1 MTEGVKIACHPT
13 FSQDGEG
20 SAMSEAVSVALHP
33 TADGHLIGVLTL
45 DSPASLNALSLP
57 MIAILQ
63 RSLTLWEQDPAVVC
77 VLLQGA
83 GEKAF
88 CAGGDIRS
96 FYYRQQ
102 EESEQALFGYARD
115 FFEQEYRLDH
125 HIHRYAKPLVCV
137 ADGICM
143 GGGIGLFAGASFRVV
158 TEKSLFAMPEVTIGL
173 YPDVGA
179 SWFLS
184 RMPGRLGLWL
194 GLTGARFNGADAI
207 GLGLADHLMASRE
220 RTELLPR
227 LAEINW
233 SQEPNQQIDQLLRH
247 LQVEVD
253 AAAPAPVLLPHQAR
267 IDALLAGR
275 TLEGVLANLQEAS
288 LASAQEVSLARARES
303 CQSGSPISRAILWR
317 QYWQARR
324 QSLAEVF
331 ADELTL
337 SVNCVLKGDFVEGV
351 RALLIDK
358 DKSPCWQVPQPGTSW
373 LDDYYVWPEGVNPL
387 SGSEAGGNLR

>member
-1 MTEGVKIACHPT
+1 MSDAVRMALYPTE
-13 FSQDGEG
+13 DGRR
-20 SAMSEAVSVALHP
+20 
-33 TADGHLIGVLTL
+33 IGVLTL
-45 DSPASLNALSLP
+45 DSPASLNALSLE
-57 MIAILQ
+57 MIQRLQ
-63 RSLTLWEQDPAVVC
+63 EALTAWEQDPAVVC

-96 FYYRQQ
+96 FYHRRQ
-102 EESEQALFGYARD
+102 EADEQALFHYARD

-125 HIHRYAKPLVCV
+125 HIHRYTKPLICV

-143 GGGIGLFAGASFRVV
+143 GGGIGLFAGAGFRIV

-207 GLGLADHLMASRE
+207 GLGLADHAMASAE
-220 RTELLPR
+220 HAELLPR
-227 LAEINW
+227 LAALDW
-233 SQEPNQQIDQLLRH
+233 SGNEPREQLDRLFRG
-247 LQVEVD
+247 LQVVV
-253 AAAPAPVLLPHQAR
+253 AADVPAPLLLPHQAR
-267 IDALLAGR
+267 IDALFAGLS
-275 TLEGVLANLQEAS
+275 LEGVLARLSEAS
-288 LASAQEVSLARARES
+288 FDDRSLALARET
-303 CQSGSPISRAILWR
+303 CLSGSPISRAILWR

-331 ADELTL
+331 ADELAL
-337 SVNCVLKGDFVEGV
+337 SVNCVLRGDFVEGV

-358 DKSPCWQVPQPGTSW
+358 DKSPRWQAPQPGTDW
-373 LDDYYVWPEGVNPL
+373 LDDYYVWPQGRNPL
-387 SGSEAGGNLR
+387 QDGAR

>member
-1 MTEGVKIACHPT
+1 MNRPVRVETC
-13 FSQDGEG
+13 
-20 SAMSEAVSVALHP
+20 P
-33 TADGHLIGVLTL
+33 TADGHKLGVLTL

-57 MIAILQ
+57 MIQILQ
-63 RSLTLWEQDPAVVC
+63 EVLTAWEQDSSIVC
-77 VLLQGA
+77 VLLQGT

-96 FYYRQQ
+96 FYYRKQ
-102 EESEQALFGYARD
+102 EASESELFGYARD

-125 HIHRYAKPLVCV
+125 HIHRYTKPLICV

-143 GGGIGLFAGASFRVV
+143 GGGIGLFAGAAFRIV
-158 TEKSLFAMPEVTIGL
+158 TERSLFAMPEVTIGL

-207 GLGLADHLMASRE
+207 GLGLADHAMASPE
-220 RTELLPR
+220 RAELLPR
-227 LAEINW
+227 LAALDW
-233 SQEPNQQIDQLLRH
+233 SSCADECQDPREQLDRLFRGLH
-247 LQVEVD
+247 REVT
-253 AAAPAPVLLPHQAR
+253 ARLPAPVILPHQAR
-267 IDALLAGR
+267 IDGLLAGR
-275 TLEGVLANLQEAS
+275 SLEGVLARLFEAS
-288 LASAQEVSLARARES
+288 FEDAEAGLAQAREI

-331 ADELTL
+331 ADELAL
-337 SVNCVLKGDFVEGV
+337 SVNCVLRGDFVEGV

-358 DKSPCWQVPQPGTSW
+358 DKSPRWQTLQPGTGW
-373 LDDYYVWPEGVNPL
+373 LDEFYRWPQGDNPL
-387 SGSEAGGNLR
+387 RPGC

>member
-1 MTEGVKIACHPT
+1 M
-13 FSQDGEG
+13 SQGLIPCLRG
-20 SAMSEAVSVALHP
+20 LAMSEPVRIETHP
-33 TADGHLIGVLTL
+33 TADGRYIGMLTL
-45 DSPASLNALSLP
+45 DSPASLNALSLE
-57 MIAILQ
+57 MIQLLQ
-63 RSLTLWEQDPAVVC
+63 GALTRWEQDPAIVC

-96 FYYRQQ
+96 FYYRKQ
-102 EESEQALFGYARD
+102 EASHSELFGYARD

-125 HIHRYAKPLVCV
+125 HIHRYSKPLICV

-143 GGGIGLFAGASFRVV
+143 GGGIGLFAGAGFRVV

-207 GLGLADHLMASRE
+207 GLGLAGHAMGSRE
-220 RTELLPR
+220 RAELPAR
-227 LAEINW
+227 LAALDW
-233 SQEPNQQIDQLLRH
+233 SAGDPCEQIEVLLTDLQEVPGQAL
-247 LQVEVD
+247 
-253 AAAPAPVLLPHQAR
+253 PPPVLLPHQAR

-275 TLEGVLANLQEAS
+275 SLQGVLARLEGAELDEPALTQG
-288 LASAQEVSLARARES
+288 RET
-303 CQSGSPISRAILWR
+303 CLRGSPISRAILWR
-317 QYWQARR
+317 QFWQARR

-331 ADELTL
+331 ADELAL

-358 DKSPCWQVPQPGTSW
+358 DKSPRWQPPRPGADW
-373 LDDYYVWPEGVNPL
+373 LDDFYRWPEGKNPL
-387 SGSEAGGNLR
+387 AC

>member
-1 MTEGVKIACHPT
+1 M
-13 FSQDGEG
+13 SQGLIPCLRG
-20 SAMSEAVSVALHP
+20 LAMSEPVRIETHP
-33 TADGHLIGVLTL
+33 TADGHHIGMLTL
-45 DSPASLNALSLP
+45 DSPASLNALSLE
-57 MIAILQ
+57 MIQLLQ
-63 RSLTLWEQDPAVVC
+63 AALTRWEQDPAIVC

-96 FYYRQQ
+96 FYYRKQ
-102 EESEQALFGYARD
+102 EASESALFGYARD

-125 HIHRYAKPLVCV
+125 HIHCYSKPLICV

-143 GGGIGLFAGASFRVV
+143 GGGIGLFAGAGFRVV

-207 GLGLADHLMASRE
+207 GLGLADHAMASRE
-220 RTELLPR
+220 RAELPAR
-227 LAEINW
+227 LAALDW
-233 SQEPNQQIDQLLRH
+233 SDSADTGEQIEGLLAG
-247 LQVEVD
+247 LQRSLGQTL
-253 AAAPAPVLLPHQAR
+253 PAPVLLPHQAC

-275 TLEGVLANLQEAS
+275 SLQGVLAR
-288 LASAQEVSLARARES
+288 LAGTELDEPALALARET

-317 QYWQARR
+317 QFWQARR

-331 ADELTL
+331 ADELAL

-358 DKSPCWQVPQPGTSW
+358 DKSPRWQAPQAGEAW
-373 LDDYYVWPEGVNPL
+373 LDDFYRWPEGSNPL
-387 SGSEAGGNLR
+387 RPC

>member
-1 MTEGVKIACHPT
+1 M
-13 FSQDGEG
+13 SQGLIPCLRG
-20 SAMSEAVSVALHP
+20 LAMSEPVRIETHP
-33 TADGHLIGVLTL
+33 TADGRHIGMLTL
-45 DSPASLNALSLP
+45 DSPASLNALSLE
-57 MIAILQ
+57 MIQLLQ
-63 RSLTLWEQDPAVVC
+63 AALTRWEQDPAIVC

-96 FYYRQQ
+96 FYYRKQ
-102 EESEQALFGYARD
+102 EASESALFGYARD

-125 HIHRYAKPLVCV
+125 HIHRYSKPLICV

-143 GGGIGLFAGASFRVV
+143 GGGIGLFAGAGLRVV

-207 GLGLADHLMASRE
+207 GLGLADYVMASRE
-220 RTELLPR
+220 RAELPAR
-227 LAEINW
+227 LAALDW
-233 SQEPNQQIDQLLRH
+233 SDSADTGEQIEGLLAG
-247 LQVEVD
+247 LQRSLGQTL
-253 AAAPAPVLLPHQAR
+253 PAPVLLPHQAR
-267 IDALLAGR
+267 IDGLLAGR
-275 TLEGVLANLQEAS
+275 SLQGVLARLEVAELDEPA
-288 LASAQEVSLARARES
+288 LALARET

-317 QYWQARR
+317 QFWQARR

-331 ADELTL
+331 ADELAL

-358 DKSPCWQVPQPGTSW
+358 DKSPRWQAPQAGEAW
-373 LDDYYVWPEGVNPL
+373 LDDFYRWPEGSNPL
-387 SGSEAGGNLR
+387 RPC

>member
-1 MTEGVKIACHPT
+1 MNEPVKVCCYPT
-13 FSQDGEG
+13 THGRQ
-20 SAMSEAVSVALHP
+20 
-33 TADGHLIGVLTL
+33 IGVLTL
-45 DSPASLNALSLP
+45 DTPASLNALSLP
-57 MIAILQ
+57 MIQILQ
-63 RSLTLWEQDPAVVC
+63 QTLSRWQQDPAIVC

-102 EESEQALFGYARD
+102 EVSQFELFEYARD
-115 FFEQEYRLDH
+115 FFAQEYRIDH
-125 HIHRYAKPLVCV
+125 LIHSYRKPLICV

-143 GGGIGLFAGASFRVV
+143 GGGIGLFAGAEYRVV
-158 TEKSLFAMPEVTIGL
+158 TEKSLLAMPEVTIGL

-207 GLGLADHLMASRE
+207 GLGLADHGMASAE
-220 RTELLPR
+220 RAGLLATLAQLPWTGELADRDLISGRLAALQQAATPLLP
-227 LAEINW
+227 
-233 SQEPNQQIDQLLRH
+233 EPM
-247 LQVEVD
+247 V
-253 AAAPAPVLLPHQAR
+253 LPHRQR
-267 IDALLAGR
+267 IDTLLAGR
-275 TLEGVLANLQEAS
+275 TLQGVLDRLSATHFAPEEAQ
-288 LASAQEVSLARARES
+288 LASARQSCLA
-303 CQSGSPISRAILWR
+303 GSPISRAILWR
-317 QYWQARR
+317 QYWHARH

-337 SVNCVLKGDFVEGV
+337 SVNCVLDGDFIEGV

-358 DKSPCWQVPQPGTSW
+358 DKSPRWQAVRTDHDW
-373 LDDYYVWPEGVNPL
+373 LDGFYRWPHGVNPL
-387 SGSEAGGNLR
+387 RPH

>member
-1 MTEGVKIACHPT
+1 
-13 FSQDGEG
+13 
-20 SAMSEAVSVALHP
+20 MSEAVRMVLYP
-33 TADGHLIGVLTL
+33 TGDGHRIGVLTL
-45 DSPASLNALSLP
+45 DSPASLNALSLE
-57 MIAILQ
+57 MIQRLQ
-63 RSLTLWEQDPAVVC
+63 EALTAWEQDPAVVC

-96 FYYRQQ
+96 FYHRRQ
-102 EESEQALFGYARD
+102 EADEQALFHYARD

-125 HIHRYAKPLVCV
+125 HIHRYAKPLICV

-143 GGGIGLFAGASFRVV
+143 GGGIGLFAGADFRIV

-207 GLGLADHLMASRE
+207 SLGLADHAMASAE
-220 RTELLPR
+220 RAELLPR
-227 LAEINW
+227 LAALDW
-233 SQEPNQQIDQLLRH
+233 SGNEPREQLDRLFRG
-247 LQVEVD
+247 LQVAV
-253 AAAPAPVLLPHQAR
+253 AADVPAPLLLPHQAR
-267 IDALLAGR
+267 IDALLAGLS
-275 TLEGVLANLQEAS
+275 LEGVLTRLSEAS
-288 LASAQEVSLARARES
+288 FDDRSLALARET
-303 CQSGSPISRAILWR
+303 CLSGSPISRAILWR

-331 ADELTL
+331 ADELAL

-358 DKSPCWQVPQPGTSW
+358 DKSPRWQAPQPGTDW
-373 LDDYYVWPEGVNPL
+373 LDAFYRWP
-387 SGSEAGGNLR
+387 

>member
-1 MTEGVKIACHPT
+1 M
-13 FSQDGEG
+13 SQGLIPCLRG
-20 SAMSEAVSVALHP
+20 LAMSEPVRIETHP
-33 TADGHLIGVLTL
+33 TADGRHIGMLTL
-45 DSPASLNALSLP
+45 DSPASLNALSLE
-57 MIAILQ
+57 MIQLLQ
-63 RSLTLWEQDPAVVC
+63 AALTRWERDPAIVC

-96 FYYRQQ
+96 FYYRKQ
-102 EESEQALFGYARD
+102 EASESALFGYARD

-125 HIHRYAKPLVCV
+125 HIHRYSKPLICV

-143 GGGIGLFAGASFRVV
+143 GGGIGLFAGAGFRVV

-207 GLGLADHLMASRE
+207 GLGMADHAMASRE
-220 RTELLPR
+220 RAELPAR
-227 LAEINW
+227 LAALDW
-233 SQEPNQQIDQLLRH
+233 SDSADTGEQIEGLLAG
-247 LQVEVD
+247 LQRSLGQMLPV
-253 AAAPAPVLLPHQAR
+253 PVLLPHQAR
-267 IDALLAGR
+267 IDVLLAGR
-275 TLEGVLANLQEAS
+275 SLQGVLARLEGAE
-288 LASAQEVSLARARES
+288 LAEPALALARET

-317 QYWQARR
+317 QFWQARR

-331 ADELTL
+331 ADELAL

-358 DKSPCWQVPQPGTSW
+358 DKSPRWQAPQAGEAW
-373 LDDYYVWPEGVNPL
+373 LDGFYRWPEGNNPL
-387 SGSEAGGNLR
+387 RPC

>member
-1 MTEGVKIACHPT
+1 MTEPVRIET
-13 FSQDGEG
+13 R
-20 SAMSEAVSVALHP
+20 P
-33 TADGHLIGVLTL
+33 TADGRHIGMLTL
-45 DSPASLNALSLP
+45 DSPASLNALSLE
-57 MIAILQ
+57 MIQLLQ
-63 RSLTLWEQDPAVVC
+63 GALTRWEQDPAIVC

-96 FYYRQQ
+96 FYYRKQ
-102 EESEQALFGYARD
+102 EGSESALFGYARD
-115 FFEQEYRLDH
+115 FFLQEYRLDH
-125 HIHRYAKPLVCV
+125 HIHCYGKPLVCV

-143 GGGIGLFAGASFRVV
+143 GGGIGLFAGAGFRVV

-194 GLTGARFNGADAI
+194 GLTGARFNGTDAI
-207 GLGLADHLMASRE
+207 GLGLADHAMASRE
-220 RTELLPR
+220 RAELPAR
-227 LAEINW
+227 LAALDW
-233 SQEPNQQIDQLLRH
+233 SAGDPGEQIEALLTDLQEVPGQAL
-247 LQVEVD
+247 
-253 AAAPAPVLLPHQAR
+253 PPPVLLPHQAC

-275 TLEGVLANLQEAS
+275 SLQGVLARLEGTELDEAA
-288 LASAQEVSLARARES
+288 LAQARET

-317 QYWQARR
+317 QFWQARR

-331 ADELTL
+331 ADELAL

-358 DKSPCWQVPQPGTSW
+358 DKSPRWQAPQAGEAW
-373 LDDYYVWPEGVNPL
+373 LDAFYRWPEGDNPL
-387 SGSEAGGNLR
+387 RPR

>member
-1 MTEGVKIACHPT
+1 
-13 FSQDGEG
+13 
-20 SAMSEAVSVALHP
+20 MSEPVKVSCYP
-33 TADGHLIGVLTL
+33 TSDGRQIGVLTL
-45 DSPASLNALSLP
+45 DSPASLNALSLE
-57 MIAILQ
+57 MIQILQ
-63 RSLTLWEQDPAVVC
+63 RTLVEWQQDPSIVC

-88 CAGGDIRS
+88 CSGGDIRS
-96 FYYRQQ
+96 FYYRKQ
-102 EESEQALFGYARD
+102 EASESALFGYARD

-125 HIHRYAKPLVCV
+125 LIHCYDKPLVCV

-143 GGGIGLFAGASFRVV
+143 GGGIGLFAGADFRVV

-194 GLTGARFNGADAI
+194 GLTGARFNGQDAI
-207 GLGLADHLMASRE
+207 ALGLADHAIASRE
-220 RTELLPR
+220 REALLPR
-227 LAEINW
+227 LAALDW
-233 SQEPNQQIDQLLRH
+233 SQARDPRDQVDQLLQGLYR
-247 LQVEVD
+247 EVL
-253 AAAPAPVLLPHQAR
+253 AALPEPVVLPHQAR

-275 TLEGVLANLQEAS
+275 TLQGVLDRLFDARFDLESGEGS
-288 LASAQEVSLARARES
+288 LAQARDTCR
-303 CQSGSPISRAILWR
+303 SGSPISRAILWR

-331 ADELTL
+331 ADELIL

-358 DKSPCWQVPQPGTSW
+358 DKSPRWQPAQTGEVW
-373 LDDYYVWPEGVNPL
+373 LDAFYRWPDGTNPL
-387 SGSEAGGNLR
+387 LP

>member
-1 MTEGVKIACHPT
+1 MSQGLTPGLRGPT
-13 FSQDGEG
+13 
-20 SAMSEAVSVALHP
+20 MSEPVRIETRP
-33 TADGHLIGVLTL
+33 TADGRHIGMLTL
-45 DSPASLNALSLP
+45 DSPASLNALSLE
-57 MIAILQ
+57 MIQLLQ
-63 RSLTLWEQDPAVVC
+63 GALTRWEQDPAIVC

-96 FYYRQQ
+96 FYYRKQ
-102 EESEQALFGYARD
+102 EANHSELFGYARD
-115 FFEQEYRLDH
+115 FFQQEYRLDH
-125 HIHRYAKPLVCV
+125 HIHCYGKPLVCV

-143 GGGIGLFAGASFRVV
+143 GGGIGLFAGAAFRVV

-207 GLGLADHLMASRE
+207 GLGLADHAMASRE
-220 RTELLPR
+220 RAELPAR
-227 LAEINW
+227 LAALDW
-233 SQEPNQQIDQLLRH
+233 SAGDPGEQIEALLTDLQE
-247 LQVEVD
+247 
-253 AAAPAPVLLPHQAR
+253 APGQALPPPVLLPHQAR

-275 TLEGVLANLQEAS
+275 SLQRVLARLEDAELDEPG
-288 LASAQEVSLARARES
+288 LAQGRET
-303 CQSGSPISRAILWR
+303 CLRGSPISRAILWR
-317 QYWQARR
+317 QFWQARR
-324 QSLAEVF
+324 QSLAEVY

-337 SVNCVLKGDFVEGV
+337 SVNCVLRGDFVEGV

-358 DKSPCWQVPQPGTSW
+358 DKSPRWQAPQADEAW
-373 LDDYYVWPEGVNPL
+373 LDDFYRWPEGSNPL
-387 SGSEAGGNLR
+387 RPR

>member
-1 MTEGVKIACHPT
+1 M
-13 FSQDGEG
+13 SQGQIPG
-20 SAMSEAVSVALHP
+20 LRGLPMSEPVRIETRP
-33 TADGHLIGVLTL
+33 TADGRRIGMLTL
-45 DSPASLNALSLP
+45 DSPASLNALSLE
-57 MIAILQ
+57 MIQLLQ
-63 RSLTLWEQDPAVVC
+63 GALTRWEQDPAIVC

-96 FYYRQQ
+96 FYYRKQ
-102 EESEQALFGYARD
+102 EASESALFGYARD
-115 FFEQEYRLDH
+115 FFQQEYRLDH
-125 HIHRYAKPLVCV
+125 HIHRYSKPLVCV

-143 GGGIGLFAGASFRVV
+143 GGGIGLFAGAGFRVV

-207 GLGLADHLMASRE
+207 GLGLADHAMASRE
-220 RTELLPR
+220 RAELPACLAALDWSAGDPCEQIEALLTDLQEAPGQALP
-227 LAEINW
+227 
-233 SQEPNQQIDQLLRH
+233 P
-247 LQVEVD
+247 
-253 AAAPAPVLLPHQAR
+253 PVLLPHQAR

-275 TLEGVLANLQEAS
+275 SLQGVLARLEDAELDEPG
-288 LASAQEVSLARARES
+288 LAQGRET
-303 CQSGSPISRAILWR
+303 CLRGSPISRAILWR
-317 QYWQARR
+317 QFWQARR

-331 ADELTL
+331 ADELAL

-358 DKSPCWQVPQPGTSW
+358 DKSPRWQAPQAGEAW
-373 LDDYYVWPEGVNPL
+373 LDVFYRWPEGDNPL
-387 SGSEAGGNLR
+387 RPR

>member
-1 MTEGVKIACHPT
+1 M
-13 FSQDGEG
+13 SQGLIPCLRG
-20 SAMSEAVSVALHP
+20 LAMSEPVRIETHP
-33 TADGHLIGVLTL
+33 TADGRHIGMLTL
-45 DSPASLNALSLP
+45 DSPASLNALSLE
-57 MIAILQ
+57 MIQLLQ
-63 RSLTLWEQDPAVVC
+63 VALTRWEQDPAIVC

-96 FYYRQQ
+96 FYYRKQ
-102 EESEQALFGYARD
+102 EASESALFGYARD
-115 FFEQEYRLDH
+115 FFLQEYRLDH
-125 HIHRYAKPLVCV
+125 HIHRYSKPLICV

-143 GGGIGLFAGASFRVV
+143 GGGIGLFAGAGFRVV

-207 GLGLADHLMASRE
+207 GLGLADHAMASHE
-220 RTELLPR
+220 RVELPAR
-227 LAEINW
+227 LAALDW
-233 SQEPNQQIDQLLRH
+233 SDSADTGEQIEGLLAS
-247 LQVEVD
+247 LQRSLGQTL
-253 AAAPAPVLLPHQAR
+253 PAPVLLPHQAC

-275 TLEGVLANLQEAS
+275 SLQGVLARLEGTELDEAA
-288 LASAQEVSLARARES
+288 LAQARET

-317 QYWQARR
+317 QFWQARR

-331 ADELTL
+331 ADELAL

-358 DKSPCWQVPQPGTSW
+358 DKSPRWQAPQAGEAW
-373 LDDYYVWPEGVNPL
+373 LDDFYRWPEGNNPL
-387 SGSEAGGNLR
+387 RPC

>member
-1 MTEGVKIACHPT
+1 
-13 FSQDGEG
+13 
-20 SAMSEAVSVALHP
+20 MSEPVRSATHS
-33 TADGHLIGVLTL
+33 TADGHQIGVLTL

-57 MIAILQ
+57 MIQILQ
-63 RSLTLWEQDPAVVC
+63 QTLTRWEQDPAIVC

-96 FYYRQQ
+96 FYYRKQ
-102 EESEQALFGYARD
+102 EASEAELFGYARD

-125 HIHRYAKPLVCV
+125 HIHRYRKPLICV

-143 GGGIGLFAGASFRVV
+143 GGGIGLFAGADFRVV
-158 TEKSLFAMPEVTIGL
+158 TENSLFAMPEVTIGL

-194 GLTGARFNGADAI
+194 GLTGARFNGADAL
-207 GLGLADHLMASRE
+207 GVGLADHAIASGERSALLSRLAVLDWAASRD
-220 RTELLPR
+220 PR
-227 LAEINW
+227 E
-233 SQEPNQQIDQLLRH
+233 QIDLLLRGLH
-247 LQVEVD
+247 GEV
-253 AAAPAPVLLPHQAR
+253 AARLPAPVLLPHHQK

-275 TLEGVLANLQEAS
+275 TLQGVLARLFSAHFDEQEAV
-288 LASAQEVSLARARES
+288 LQQAQQICRT
-303 CQSGSPISRAILWR
+303 GSPISRAILWR

-324 QSLAEVF
+324 YSLAEVF
-331 ADELTL
+331 AEELTL

-358 DKSPCWQVPQPGTSW
+358 DKDPRWQQLPLEGEW
-373 LDDYYVWPEGVNPL
+373 LDEFYRWPQGSNPL
-387 SGSEAGGNLR
+387 ACKG

>member
-1 MTEGVKIACHPT
+1 M
-13 FSQDGEG
+13 SQGQIPG
-20 SAMSEAVSVALHP
+20 LRGLPMSEPVRIETRP
-33 TADGHLIGVLTL
+33 TADGRHIGMLTL
-45 DSPASLNALSLP
+45 DSPASLNALSLE
-57 MIAILQ
+57 MIQLLQ
-63 RSLTLWEQDPAVVC
+63 GALTRWEQDPAIVC

-96 FYYRQQ
+96 FYYRKQ
-102 EESEQALFGYARD
+102 EASHSELFGYARD
-115 FFEQEYRLDH
+115 FFLQEYRLDH
-125 HIHRYAKPLVCV
+125 HIHCYGKPLVCV

-143 GGGIGLFAGASFRVV
+143 GGGIGLFAGAEFRVV

-207 GLGLADHLMASRE
+207 GLGLADHAMGSRE
-220 RTELLPR
+220 RAELPAR
-227 LAEINW
+227 LAALDW
-233 SQEPNQQIDQLLRH
+233 SAGDPCEQIEALLTDLQE
-247 LQVEVD
+247 
-253 AAAPAPVLLPHQAR
+253 APGQALPPPVLLPHQAR

-275 TLEGVLANLQEAS
+275 SLRGVLARLEGAKLDEPALVQG
-288 LASAQEVSLARARES
+288 RET
-303 CQSGSPISRAILWR
+303 CLRGSPISRAILWR
-317 QYWQARR
+317 QFWQARR

-337 SVNCVLKGDFVEGV
+337 SVNCVLRGDFVEGV

-358 DKSPCWQVPQPGTSW
+358 DKSPRWQAPQTGEAW
-373 LDDYYVWPEGVNPL
+373 LDAFYRWPEGDNPL
-387 SGSEAGGNLR
+387 RPR

>member
-1 MTEGVKIACHPT
+1 M
-13 FSQDGEG
+13 SQGLIPCLRG
-20 SAMSEAVSVALHP
+20 LAMSEPVRIETHP
-33 TADGHLIGVLTL
+33 TADGRHIGMLTL
-45 DSPASLNALSLP
+45 DSSASLNALSLE
-57 MIAILQ
+57 MIQLLQ
-63 RSLTLWEQDPAVVC
+63 AALTRWEQDPAIVC

-96 FYYRQQ
+96 FYYRKQ
-102 EESEQALFGYARD
+102 EASESALFGYARD

-125 HIHRYAKPLVCV
+125 HIHRYSKPLICV

-143 GGGIGLFAGASFRVV
+143 GGGIGLFAGAGFRVV

-207 GLGLADHLMASRE
+207 GLGLADHAMASRE
-220 RTELLPR
+220 RAELPAR
-227 LAEINW
+227 LAALDW
-233 SQEPNQQIDQLLRH
+233 SDSADTGEQIEGLLAG
-247 LQVEVD
+247 LQRSLGQTL
-253 AAAPAPVLLPHQAR
+253 PAPMLLPHQAR

-275 TLEGVLANLQEAS
+275 SLQGVLAR
-288 LASAQEVSLARARES
+288 LAGAELAEPALALARET

-317 QYWQARR
+317 QFWQARR

-331 ADELTL
+331 ADELAL

-358 DKSPCWQVPQPGTSW
+358 DKSPRWQAPQAGEAW
-373 LDDYYVWPEGVNPL
+373 LDDFYRWPEGNNPL
-387 SGSEAGGNLR
+387 RPC

>member
-1 MTEGVKIACHPT
+1 
-13 FSQDGEG
+13 
-20 SAMSEAVSVALHP
+20 MSEPVKVSCYP
-33 TADGHLIGVLTL
+33 TEDGHQVGVLTL

-57 MIAILQ
+57 MIQILQ
-63 RSLTLWEQDPAVVC
+63 QTLTRWEQDPAIVC

-96 FYYRQQ
+96 FYYRKQ
-102 EESEQALFGYARD
+102 EASEAELFGYARD

-125 HIHRYAKPLVCV
+125 HIHSYRKPLICV

-143 GGGIGLFAGASFRVV
+143 GGGIGLFAGADFRVV
-158 TEKSLFAMPEVTIGL
+158 TERSLFAMPEVTIGL

-194 GLTGARFNGADAI
+194 GLTGARFNGADAL
-207 GLGLADHLMASRE
+207 GVGLADHAIASGE
-220 RTELLPR
+220 RSALLSR
-227 LAEINW
+227 LAVLDWAAGGDPRE
-233 SQEPNQQIDQLLRH
+233 QIDQLFRGLHR
-247 LQVEVD
+247 EV
-253 AAAPAPVLLPHQAR
+253 AARLPAPVLLPHQQK

-275 TLEGVLANLQEAS
+275 TLQSVLVRMRNVELSEESLVQAWANCLD
-288 LASAQEVSLARARES
+288 
-303 CQSGSPISRAILWR
+303 GSPISRAILWR

-324 QSLAEVF
+324 NSLAEVF

-358 DKSPCWQVPQPGTSW
+358 DRSPRWQLLPPEGEW
-373 LDDYYVWPEGVNPL
+373 LDGFYRWPQGSNPL
-387 SGSEAGGNLR
+387 ACKE

>member
-1 MTEGVKIACHPT
+1 M
-13 FSQDGEG
+13 SQGQIPG
-20 SAMSEAVSVALHP
+20 LRGLPMSEPVRIETRP
-33 TADGHLIGVLTL
+33 TADGRHIGMLTL
-45 DSPASLNALSLP
+45 DSPASLNALSLE
-57 MIAILQ
+57 MIQLLQ
-63 RSLTLWEQDPAVVC
+63 GALTRWEQDPAIVC

-96 FYYRQQ
+96 FYYRKQ
-102 EESEQALFGYARD
+102 EGNESALFGYARD
-115 FFEQEYRLDH
+115 FFLQEYRLDH
-125 HIHRYAKPLVCV
+125 HIHCYGKPLVCV

-143 GGGIGLFAGASFRVV
+143 GGGIGLFAGAGFRVV

-207 GLGLADHLMASRE
+207 GLGLADHAMASRE
-220 RTELLPR
+220 RAELPAR
-227 LAEINW
+227 LAALDW
-233 SQEPNQQIDQLLRH
+233 SAGDPGEQIEALLTDLQE
-247 LQVEVD
+247 
-253 AAAPAPVLLPHQAR
+253 APGQALPPPVLLPHQER

-275 TLEGVLANLQEAS
+275 SLQRVLARLEDAELDEPG
-288 LASAQEVSLARARES
+288 LAQGRET
-303 CQSGSPISRAILWR
+303 CLRGSPISRAILWR
-317 QYWQARR
+317 QFWQARR

-331 ADELTL
+331 ADELAL

-358 DKSPCWQVPQPGTSW
+358 DKSPSWQAPQAGEAW
-373 LDDYYVWPEGVNPL
+373 LDVFYRWPEGDNPL
-387 SGSEAGGNLR
+387 RPR

>member
-1 MTEGVKIACHPT
+1 M
-13 FSQDGEG
+13 SQGLTPG
-20 SAMSEAVSVALHP
+20 LRGLPMSEPVRIETRP
-33 TADGHLIGVLTL
+33 TADGRHIGMLTL
-45 DSPASLNALSLP
+45 DSPASLNALSLE
-57 MIAILQ
+57 MIQLLQ
-63 RSLTLWEQDPAVVC
+63 GALTRWEQDPAIVC

-96 FYYRQQ
+96 FYYRKQ
-102 EESEQALFGYARD
+102 EGNESALFGYARD
-115 FFEQEYRLDH
+115 FFLQEYRLDH
-125 HIHRYAKPLVCV
+125 HIHCYGKPLVCV

-143 GGGIGLFAGASFRVV
+143 GGGIGLFAGAAFRVV

-207 GLGLADHLMASRE
+207 GLGLADHAMGSRE
-220 RTELLPR
+220 RVELPVR
-227 LAEINW
+227 LAALDW
-233 SQEPNQQIDQLLRH
+233 SAGDPCEQIEVLLTDLQE
-247 LQVEVD
+247 
-253 AAAPAPVLLPHQAR
+253 APGQALPPPVLLPHQAR
-267 IDALLAGR
+267 IDALLTGR
-275 TLEGVLANLQEAS
+275 SLQGVLARLKGAELDEPG
-288 LASAQEVSLARARES
+288 LAQGRET
-303 CQSGSPISRAILWR
+303 CLRGSPISRAILWR
-317 QYWQARR
+317 QFWQARR

-331 ADELTL
+331 ADELAL

-358 DKSPCWQVPQPGTSW
+358 DKSPRWQAPQAGEAW
-373 LDDYYVWPEGVNPL
+373 LDVFYRWPEGDNPL
-387 SGSEAGGNLR
+387 RPR

>member
-1 MTEGVKIACHPT
+1 MNEPIKVSCHPT
-13 FSQDGEG
+13 D
-20 SAMSEAVSVALHP
+20 
-33 TADGHLIGVLTL
+33 DGHQIGVLTL

-63 RSLTLWEQDPAVVC
+63 QMLIRWEQDPAVVC
-77 VLLQGA
+77 VVLQGA

-96 FYYRQQ
+96 FYYRKQ
-102 EESEQALFGYARD
+102 EASESELFGYACD

-125 HIHRYAKPLVCV
+125 HIHCYRKPLVCV

-143 GGGIGLFAGASFRVV
+143 GGGIGLFAGADFRLV
-158 TEKSLFAMPEVTIGL
+158 TERSLFAMPEVTIGL

-207 GLGLADHLMASRE
+207 GLGLADHAIASGE
-220 RTELLPR
+220 RSHLLSRLSMLDWSGGGDPR
-227 LAEINW
+227 V
-233 SQEPNQQIDQLLRH
+233 QIDQLLRG
-247 LQVEVD
+247 LQSEVVSCLPD
-253 AAAPAPVLLPHQAR
+253 PLLLPHQQT
-267 IDALLAGR
+267 INSLLAGR
-275 TLEGVLANLQEAS
+275 SLQAVLDQLFISRFCESEAP
-288 LASAQEVSLARARES
+288 LKQAQEICR
-303 CQSGSPISRAILWR
+303 SGSPISRAILWR

-358 DKSPCWQVPQPGTSW
+358 DRDPHWQDLPPEGAW
-373 LDDYYVWPEGVNPL
+373 LDGFYRWPQGRNPL
-387 SGSEAGGNLR
+387 ACKG

>member
-1 MTEGVKIACHPT
+1 MSQGQIPGLRGPTMTEPVRIET
-13 FSQDGEG
+13 R
-20 SAMSEAVSVALHP
+20 P
-33 TADGHLIGVLTL
+33 TADGRHIGMLTL
-45 DSPASLNALSLP
+45 DSPASLNALSLE
-57 MIAILQ
+57 MIQLLQ
-63 RSLTLWEQDPAVVC
+63 GALTRWEQDPAIVC

-96 FYYRQQ
+96 FYYRKQ
-102 EESEQALFGYARD
+102 EASHSELFGYARD
-115 FFEQEYRLDH
+115 FFLQEYRLDH
-125 HIHRYAKPLVCV
+125 HIHRYSKPLICV

-143 GGGIGLFAGASFRVV
+143 GGGIGLFAGAGFRVV

-207 GLGLADHLMASRE
+207 GLGLADHAMGSSE
-220 RTELLPR
+220 RAELPACLAALDWSAGDPCEQIEALLTDLQEAPGQALP
-227 LAEINW
+227 
-233 SQEPNQQIDQLLRH
+233 P
-247 LQVEVD
+247 
-253 AAAPAPVLLPHQAR
+253 PVLLPHQAR
-267 IDALLAGR
+267 IDTLLAGR
-275 TLEGVLANLQEAS
+275 SLQGVLARLEDAGLDEPA
-288 LASAQEVSLARARES
+288 LAQGRET
-303 CQSGSPISRAILWR
+303 CLRGSPISRAILWR
-317 QYWQARR
+317 QFWQARR

-358 DKSPCWQVPQPGTSW
+358 DKSPRWQAPQAGGAW
-373 LDDYYVWPEGVNPL
+373 LDAFYRWPEGDNPL
-387 SGSEAGGNLR
+387 RLR

>member
-1 MTEGVKIACHPT
+1 
-13 FSQDGEG
+13 
-20 SAMSEAVSVALHP
+20 MSEPVRIETLP
-33 TADGHLIGVLTL
+33 TADGRYIGMLTL
-45 DSPASLNALSLP
+45 DSPASLNALSLE
-57 MIAILQ
+57 MIQLLQ
-63 RSLTLWEQDPAVVC
+63 AALTRWEQDPAIVC

-96 FYYRQQ
+96 FYYRKQ
-102 EESEQALFGYARD
+102 EASESALFGYARD

-125 HIHRYAKPLVCV
+125 HIHCYSKPLICV

-143 GGGIGLFAGASFRVV
+143 GGGIGLFAGAGFRVV

-207 GLGLADHLMASRE
+207 GLGLADHAMASHE
-220 RTELLPR
+220 RMELPAR
-227 LAEINW
+227 LAALDW
-233 SQEPNQQIDQLLRH
+233 SGVADASEQIEGLLAG
-247 LQVEVD
+247 LQRSLGQTL
-253 AAAPAPVLLPHQAR
+253 PAPVLLPHQAR

-275 TLEGVLANLQEAS
+275 SLQGVLARLEGAELDEPA
-288 LASAQEVSLARARES
+288 LAQARAT

-317 QYWQARR
+317 QFWQARR

-337 SVNCVLKGDFVEGV
+337 SVNCVLRGDFVEGV

-358 DKSPCWQVPQPGTSW
+358 DKSPRWQAPQRGEAW
-373 LDDYYVWPEGVNPL
+373 LDAFYRWPEGDNPL
-387 SGSEAGGNLR
+387 RPADAGSHTRNRP

>member
-1 MTEGVKIACHPT
+1 
-13 FSQDGEG
+13 
-20 SAMSEAVSVALHP
+20 MSEPVSIATHP
-33 TADGHLIGVLTL
+33 TADGHQIGVLTL

-57 MIAILQ
+57 MIQILQ
-63 RSLTLWEQDPAVVC
+63 QTLTRWEQEPAIVC

-96 FYYRQQ
+96 FYYRKQ
-102 EESEQALFGYARD
+102 EVSGSELFEYARD

-125 HIHRYAKPLVCV
+125 HIHCYRKPLVCV

-143 GGGIGLFAGASFRVV
+143 GGGIGLFAGADFRVV

-194 GLTGARFNGADAI
+194 GLTGARFNGSDAI
-207 GLGLADHLMASRE
+207 GLGLADHAIASSE
-220 RTELLPR
+220 RAELLHR
-227 LAEINW
+227 LAALDW
-233 SQEPNQQIDQLLRH
+233 SAGCEPREQIDQLLRVLH
-247 LQVEVD
+247 KG
-253 AAAPAPVLLPHQAR
+253 AAAQLPAPILLPHQPR
-267 IDALLAGR
+267 IDDLLAGR
-275 TLEGVLANLQEAS
+275 TLAGVLARLFAARFDETAGEKG
-288 LASAQEVSLARARES
+288 LAQAQES
-303 CQSGSPISRAILWR
+303 CRTGSPISRAILWR

-358 DKSPCWQVPQPGTSW
+358 DRDPHWQDQPAEGDW
-373 LDDYYVWPEGVNPL
+373 LDEFYRWPHGDNPL
-387 SGSEAGGNLR
+387 ARKG

>member
-1 MTEGVKIACHPT
+1 M
-13 FSQDGEG
+13 SQGLIPG
-20 SAMSEAVSVALHP
+20 LRGLAMSEPVRIETHP
-33 TADGHLIGVLTL
+33 TADGRHIGMLTL
-45 DSPASLNALSLP
+45 ASPASLNALSLE
-57 MIAILQ
+57 MIQLLQ
-63 RSLTLWEQDPAVVC
+63 AALTRWEQDPAIVC

-96 FYYRQQ
+96 FYYRKQ
-102 EESEQALFGYARD
+102 EASESALFGYARD
-115 FFEQEYRLDH
+115 FFLQEYRLDH
-125 HIHRYAKPLVCV
+125 HIHRYSKPLICV

-143 GGGIGLFAGASFRVV
+143 GGGIGLFAGAGFRVV

-207 GLGLADHLMASRE
+207 GLGMADHAMASRE
-220 RTELLPR
+220 RAELPARLAALDWSDSADTGEQIEGLLPG
-227 LAEINW
+227 
-233 SQEPNQQIDQLLRH
+233 
-247 LQVEVD
+247 LQRSLGRTL
-253 AAAPAPVLLPHQAR
+253 PAPVLLPHQER

-275 TLEGVLANLQEAS
+275 SLQGVLAR
-288 LASAQEVSLARARES
+288 LAGAELAEPALAQARET

-317 QYWQARR
+317 QFWQARR

-331 ADELTL
+331 ADELAL

-358 DKSPCWQVPQPGTSW
+358 DKSPRWQAPQAGEAW
-373 LDDYYVWPEGVNPL
+373 LDGFYRWPEGNNPL
-387 SGSEAGGNLR
+387 RPC

>member
-1 MTEGVKIACHPT
+1 MTEPVRLAT
-13 FSQDGEG
+13 
-20 SAMSEAVSVALHP
+20 HP
-33 TADGHLIGVLTL
+33 TADGHLIGLLTL
-45 DSPASLNALSLP
+45 DSPASLNALSLE
-57 MIAILQ
+57 MIQRLQ
-63 RSLTLWEQDPAVVC
+63 EALTAWEQDPAIVC

-83 GEKAF
+83 GERAF

-96 FYYRQQ
+96 FYYRRQ
-102 EESEQALFGYARD
+102 EESEQALFDYARD

-125 HIHRYAKPLVCV
+125 HIHGYSKPLVCV

-143 GGGIGLFAGASFRVV
+143 GGGIGLFAGADFRVV

-194 GLTGARFNGADAI
+194 GLTGARFNGADAL
-207 GLGLADHLMASRE
+207 GLGLADHAMTSRE
-220 RTELLPR
+220 RAELPAR
-227 LAEINW
+227 LAALDWAAKGDPRE
-233 SQEPNQQIDQLLRH
+233 QIDTLLDGLHAEAREQL
-247 LQVEVD
+247 
-253 AAAPAPVLLPHQAR
+253 PAPVILPHQAR
-267 IDALLAGR
+267 IHALLAGR
-275 TLEGVLANLQEAS
+275 TLQGVLDRLERS
-288 LASAQEVSLARARES
+288 ELDEPDLARARDT
-303 CQSGSPISRAILWR
+303 CRAGSPISRAILWR

-331 ADELTL
+331 ADELAL

-358 DKSPCWQVPQPGTSW
+358 DKSPRWQPPRPGTDW
-373 LDDYYVWPEGVNPL
+373 LEDFYRWPEGTNPL
-387 SGSEAGGNLR
+387 A

>member
-1 MTEGVKIACHPT
+1 MTEPVRLAT
-13 FSQDGEG
+13 
-20 SAMSEAVSVALHP
+20 HP
-33 TADGHLIGVLTL
+33 TADGHLIGILTL
-45 DSPASLNALSLP
+45 DSPTSLNALSLP
-57 MIAILQ
+57 MIQRLQ
-63 RSLTLWEQDPAVVC
+63 GALTAWEQDPAVVC

-102 EESEQALFGYARD
+102 EESEQALFAYARD
-115 FFEQEYRLDH
+115 FFEQEYRLDQ
-125 HIHRYAKPLVCV
+125 HIHSYSKPLVCV

-143 GGGIGLFAGASFRVV
+143 GGGIGLFAGADFRVV

-194 GLTGARFNGADAI
+194 GLTGARFNGADAL
-207 GLGLADHLMASRE
+207 GLGLADHAMASRE
-220 RTELLPR
+220 RAELPAR
-227 LAEINW
+227 LAALDWADQGDPRE
-233 SQEPNQQIDQLLRH
+233 QIDRLLGGLHAEAGEQL
-247 LQVEVD
+247 
-253 AAAPAPVLLPHQAR
+253 PAPVILPHQAR
-267 IDALLAGR
+267 IHALLAGR
-275 TLEGVLANLQEAS
+275 TLQGVLDRLDRAELDEPD
-288 LASAQEVSLARARES
+288 LARARDT
-303 CQSGSPISRAILWR
+303 CRTGSPISRVILWR
-317 QYWQARR
+317 QYWTARR

-331 ADELTL
+331 ADELAL

-358 DKSPCWQVPQPGTSW
+358 DKSPRWQPPRSGADW
-373 LDDYYVWPEGVNPL
+373 LDDFYRWPEGTNPL
-387 SGSEAGGNLR
+387 A

>member
-1 MTEGVKIACHPT
+1 M
-13 FSQDGEG
+13 SQGQIPG
-20 SAMSEAVSVALHP
+20 LRGLPMSEPVRIETRP
-33 TADGHLIGVLTL
+33 TADGRHIGMLTL
-45 DSPASLNALSLP
+45 DSPDSLNALSLE
-57 MIAILQ
+57 MIQLLQ
-63 RSLTLWEQDPAVVC
+63 GALTRWEQDPAIVC

-96 FYYRQQ
+96 FYYRKQ
-102 EESEQALFGYARD
+102 EGNESALFGYARD
-115 FFEQEYRLDH
+115 FFLQEYRLDH
-125 HIHRYAKPLVCV
+125 HIHCYGKPLVCV

-143 GGGIGLFAGASFRVV
+143 GGGIGLFAGAGFRVV

-207 GLGLADHLMASRE
+207 GLGLADHAMASRE
-220 RTELLPR
+220 RAELPAR
-227 LAEINW
+227 LAALDW
-233 SQEPNQQIDQLLRH
+233 SAGDPGEQIEALLTDLQE
-247 LQVEVD
+247 
-253 AAAPAPVLLPHQAR
+253 APGQALPPPVLLPHQER

-275 TLEGVLANLQEAS
+275 SLQRVLARLEDAELDEPG
-288 LASAQEVSLARARES
+288 LAQGRET
-303 CQSGSPISRAILWR
+303 CLRGSPISRAILWR
-317 QYWQARR
+317 QFWQARR

-331 ADELTL
+331 ADELAL
-337 SVNCVLKGDFVEGV
+337 SVNCVLRGDFVEGV

-358 DKSPCWQVPQPGTSW
+358 DKSPRWQASQAGEAW
-373 LDDYYVWPEGVNPL
+373 LDAFYRWPEGDNPL
-387 SGSEAGGNLR
+387 RPR

>member
-1 MTEGVKIACHPT
+1 M
-13 FSQDGEG
+13 SQGLAPCLRG
-20 SAMSEAVSVALHP
+20 LAMSEPVRIETHP
-33 TADGHLIGVLTL
+33 TADGRHIGMLTL
-45 DSPASLNALSLP
+45 ASPASLNALSLE
-57 MIAILQ
+57 MIQLLQ
-63 RSLTLWEQDPAVVC
+63 AALTRWEQDPAIVC

-96 FYYRQQ
+96 FYYRKQ
-102 EESEQALFGYARD
+102 EASESALFGYARD

-125 HIHRYAKPLVCV
+125 HIHRYRKPLICV

-143 GGGIGLFAGASFRVV
+143 GGGIGLFAGAGFRVV

-207 GLGLADHLMASRE
+207 GLCLADHAMASRE
-220 RTELLPR
+220 RMELPAR
-227 LAEINW
+227 LATLDW
-233 SQEPNQQIDQLLRH
+233 SGVADASEQIEGLLAG
-247 LQVEVD
+247 LQRSLGQTL
-253 AAAPAPVLLPHQAR
+253 PAPVLLPHQTR

-275 TLEGVLANLQEAS
+275 SLQGVLVR
-288 LASAQEVSLARARES
+288 LAGAELDEPTLALARET

-317 QYWQARR
+317 QFWQARR

-331 ADELTL
+331 ADELAL

-358 DKSPCWQVPQPGTSW
+358 DKSPRWQGPQAGEAW
-373 LDDYYVWPEGVNPL
+373 LDDFYRWPEGNNPL
-387 SGSEAGGNLR
+387 RPC

>member
-1 MTEGVKIACHPT
+1 MTEPVRLAT
-13 FSQDGEG
+13 
-20 SAMSEAVSVALHP
+20 HP
-33 TADGHLIGVLTL
+33 TADGHLIGILTL

-57 MIAILQ
+57 MIQRLQ
-63 RSLTLWEQDPAVVC
+63 GALTAWEQDPAIVC
-77 VLLQGA
+77 VLLLGA

-96 FYYRQQ
+96 FYYRKQ
-102 EESEQALFGYARD
+102 EASESALFGYARD

-125 HIHRYAKPLVCV
+125 HIHCYSKPLVCV

-143 GGGIGLFAGASFRVV
+143 GGGIGLFAGADFRVV

-194 GLTGARFNGADAI
+194 GLTGARFNGVDAL
-207 GLGLADHLMASRE
+207 GLGLADHAMASRE
-220 RTELLPR
+220 RAELPAR
-227 LAEINW
+227 LAALDWADQGDPRE
-233 SQEPNQQIDQLLRH
+233 QIDRLLGGLHAEAGEQL
-247 LQVEVD
+247 
-253 AAAPAPVLLPHQAR
+253 PAPVILPHQAR
-267 IDALLAGR
+267 IHALLAGR
-275 TLEGVLANLQEAS
+275 TLQGVMDRLDRAELDEPD
-288 LASAQEVSLARARES
+288 LARARDT
-303 CQSGSPISRAILWR
+303 CRTGSPISRAILWR
-317 QYWQARR
+317 QYWTARR

-331 ADELTL
+331 ADELAL

-358 DKSPCWQVPQPGTSW
+358 DKSPRWQPPRSGTEW
-373 LDDYYVWPEGVNPL
+373 LDDFYRWPEGTNPL
-387 SGSEAGGNLR
+387 A

>member
-1 MTEGVKIACHPT
+1 MNRPVRVETC
-13 FSQDGEG
+13 
-20 SAMSEAVSVALHP
+20 P
-33 TADGHLIGVLTL
+33 TADGHKLGVLTL

-57 MIAILQ
+57 MIQILQ
-63 RSLTLWEQDPAVVC
+63 EALTAWEQDSSIVC
-77 VLLQGA
+77 VLLQGT

-96 FYYRQQ
+96 FYYRKQ
-102 EESEQALFGYARD
+102 EASESALFGYARD

-125 HIHRYAKPLVCV
+125 HIHRYTKPLICV

-143 GGGIGLFAGASFRVV
+143 GGGIGLFAGAAFRIV
-158 TEKSLFAMPEVTIGL
+158 TERSLFAMPEVTIGL

-207 GLGLADHLMASRE
+207 GLGLAGHAMGSRE
-220 RTELLPR
+220 RAELPAR
-227 LAEINW
+227 LAALDW
-233 SQEPNQQIDQLLRH
+233 SAGDPCERIEVLLTG
-247 LQVEVD
+247 LQRSLGQTL
-253 AAAPAPVLLPHQAR
+253 PTPVLLPHQAR
-267 IDALLAGR
+267 IDALLTGR
-275 TLEGVLANLQEAS
+275 SLQGVLARLEGAELDEPALVQG
-288 LASAQEVSLARARES
+288 RET
-303 CQSGSPISRAILWR
+303 CLRGSPISRAILWR

-331 ADELTL
+331 ADELAL
-337 SVNCVLKGDFVEGV
+337 SVNCVLRGDFVEGV

-358 DKSPCWQVPQPGTSW
+358 DKSPRWQTPQPGSGW
-373 LDDYYVWPEGVNPL
+373 LDDFYRWPQGNNPL
-387 SGSEAGGNLR
+387 RPAC

>member
-1 MTEGVKIACHPT
+1 
-13 FSQDGEG
+13 
-20 SAMSEAVSVALHP
+20 MSEPVKVSCYP
-33 TADGHLIGVLTL
+33 TEDGHQVGVLTL

-57 MIAILQ
+57 MIQILQ
-63 RSLTLWEQDPAVVC
+63 QTLTRWEQDPAIAC
-77 VLLQGA
+77 VLLLGA

-96 FYYRQQ
+96 FYYRKQ
-102 EESEQALFGYARD
+102 EASEAELFGYARD

-125 HIHRYAKPLVCV
+125 HIHSYRKPLICV

-143 GGGIGLFAGASFRVV
+143 GGGIGLFAGADFRVV
-158 TEKSLFAMPEVTIGL
+158 TERSLFAMPEVTIGL

-194 GLTGARFNGADAI
+194 GLTGARFNGADAL
-207 GLGLADHLMASRE
+207 GVGLADHAIASGE
-220 RTELLPR
+220 RSALLSR
-227 LAEINW
+227 LAVLDWAAGGDPRE
-233 SQEPNQQIDQLLRH
+233 QIDQLFKGLHR
-247 LQVEVD
+247 EV
-253 AAAPAPVLLPHQAR
+253 AARLPAPVLLPHQQR

-275 TLEGVLANLQEAS
+275 TLQGVLARLFDAQFDEHEAVLQQ
-288 LASAQEVSLARARES
+288 AQQICRT
-303 CQSGSPISRAILWR
+303 GSPISRAILWR

-324 QSLAEVF
+324 NSLAEVF
-331 ADELTL
+331 AEELTL

-358 DKSPCWQVPQPGTSW
+358 DKDPRWQPLPPEGEW
-373 LDDYYVWPEGVNPL
+373 LDEFYRWPQGSNPL
-387 SGSEAGGNLR
+387 ACKE

>member
-1 MTEGVKIACHPT
+1 MNRPVRVETC
-13 FSQDGEG
+13 
-20 SAMSEAVSVALHP
+20 P
-33 TADGHLIGVLTL
+33 TADGHKLGVLTL

-57 MIAILQ
+57 MIQILQ
-63 RSLTLWEQDPAVVC
+63 EALTAWEQDSSIVC
-77 VLLQGA
+77 VLLQGT

-96 FYYRQQ
+96 FYYRKQ
-102 EESEQALFGYARD
+102 EASESELFGYARD

-125 HIHRYAKPLVCV
+125 HIHRYTKPLICV

-143 GGGIGLFAGASFRVV
+143 GGGIGLFAGAAFRIV
-158 TEKSLFAMPEVTIGL
+158 TERSLFAMPEVTIGL

-207 GLGLADHLMASRE
+207 GLGLADHAMASPE
-220 RTELLPR
+220 RAELLPR
-227 LAEINW
+227 LAALDW
-233 SQEPNQQIDQLLRH
+233 SSCADECQDPREQLDRLFRGLH
-247 LQVEVD
+247 REVT
-253 AAAPAPVLLPHQAR
+253 ARLPAPVILPHQVR
-267 IDALLAGR
+267 IDGLLAGR
-275 TLEGVLANLQEAS
+275 SLEGVLARLFKASFEDAEAG
-288 LASAQEVSLARARES
+288 LAQAREI

-331 ADELTL
+331 ADELAL
-337 SVNCVLKGDFVEGV
+337 SVNCVLRGDFVEGV

-358 DKSPCWQVPQPGTSW
+358 DKSPRWQTLQPGSGW
-373 LDDYYVWPEGVNPL
+373 LDDFYRWPQGNNPL
-387 SGSEAGGNLR
+387 RPAC

>member
-1 MTEGVKIACHPT
+1 M
-13 FSQDGEG
+13 SQGLIPCMRG
-20 SAMSEAVSVALHP
+20 LAMSEPVRIETHP
-33 TADGHLIGVLTL
+33 TADGRHIGMLTL
-45 DSPASLNALSLP
+45 DSPASLNALSLE
-57 MIAILQ
+57 MIQLLQ
-63 RSLTLWEQDPAVVC
+63 AALTRWEQDPAIVC

-96 FYYRQQ
+96 FYYRKQ
-102 EESEQALFGYARD
+102 EASESALFGYARD

-125 HIHRYAKPLVCV
+125 HIHRYSKPLICV

-143 GGGIGLFAGASFRVV
+143 GGGIGLFAGAGFRVV

-207 GLGLADHLMASRE
+207 GLGMADHAMASRE
-220 RTELLPR
+220 RAELPAR
-227 LAEINW
+227 LAALDW
-233 SQEPNQQIDQLLRH
+233 SDSADTGEQIEGLLAG
-247 LQVEVD
+247 LQRSLGQTL
-253 AAAPAPVLLPHQAR
+253 PAPVLLPHQAC

-275 TLEGVLANLQEAS
+275 SLQGVLARLEGAELAEAA
-288 LASAQEVSLARARES
+288 LALARET

-317 QYWQARR
+317 QFWQARR

-331 ADELTL
+331 ADELAL

-358 DKSPCWQVPQPGTSW
+358 DKSPRWQAPQAGEAW
-373 LDDYYVWPEGVNPL
+373 LDDFYRWPEGNNPL
-387 SGSEAGGNLR
+387 RPC